1 MSEERPSGT
10 VDLAD
15 IGRTLERRRIIAVN
29 LTALASGF
37 AFAVLVPKLWCRH
50 DGVAEIGG

>member
-1 MSEERPSGT
+1 MSEEHPSST

-37 AFAVLVPKLWCRH
+37 AFAVLVPKLWCRD